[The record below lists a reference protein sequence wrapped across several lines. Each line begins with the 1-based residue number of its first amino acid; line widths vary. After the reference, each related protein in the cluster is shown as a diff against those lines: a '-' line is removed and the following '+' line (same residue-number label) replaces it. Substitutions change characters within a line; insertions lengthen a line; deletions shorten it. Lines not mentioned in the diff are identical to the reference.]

1 VRIPAPDGFGMKAFT
16 TGWRKWATMSLGA
29 YLFIAPW
36 IFGTSED
43 EASSANAS
51 IVGACILAATLRVP
65 IVPGPRAAEL
75 IQYVIAKRSL

>member
-1 VRIPAPDGFGMKAFT
+1 MKTFT
-16 TGWRKWATMSLGA
+16 TRWRKGATVSLGA

-65 IVPGPRAAEL
+65 IVSGPRAAEL
-75 IQYVIAKRSL
+75 IQCVIAKHSL